1 MLKNNHGVTLSILV
15 VTIIVIFII
24 GGITISATSSLL
36 IDTKAKNALSNMYL
50 IKGKMETI
58 YEEHQFSGKDL
69 KFAGTDNPN
78 ISTKV
83 SNIST
88 LSQYGISSDGL
99 PASETTDNYWY
110 TWNKNTLEEL
120 GFDTSMLPKE
130 NSEYIVYYVTEEI
143 IYTTGVKIDSGEKL
157 YTFNNISNYVRGTS
171 E

>member
-88 LSQYGISSDGL
+88 LSQYGISSDG
-99 PASETTDNYWY
+99 TTDNYWY
-110 TWNKNTLEEL
+110 IWDRDTLEAL
-120 GFDTSMLPKE
+120 GFDRSMLQKE
-130 NSEYIVYYVTEEI
+130 DSKYIVNYISGEV
-143 IYTTGVKIDSGEKL
+143 IYTKGVKSDSGEKL
-157 YTFNNISNYVRGTS
+157 YTFTDISNYVRGTS
-171 E
+171 EWKKKK

>member
-69 KFAGTDNPN
+69 IYAGTNN
-78 ISTKV
+78 ENVSTKV
-83 SNIST
+83 NDIST
-88 LSQYGISSDGL
+88 LSQYGISSDG
-99 PASETTDNYWY
+99 TTDNYWY
-110 TWNKNTLEEL
+110 IWDRDTLEAL
-120 GFDTSMLPKE
+120 GFDRSMLQKE
-130 NSEYIVYYVTEEI
+130 DSKYIVNYISGEV
-143 IYTTGVKIDSGEKL
+143 IYTKGVKSDSGEKL
-157 YTFNNISNYVRGTS
+157 YTFTDISNYVRGTS

>member
-58 YEEHQFSGKDL
+58 YEEHQFSEKDL
-69 KFAGTDNPN
+69 IYAGTNDENV
-78 ISTKV
+78 STKV
-83 SNIST
+83 TDIST
-88 LSQYGISSDGL
+88 LSQYGISSDG
-99 PASETTDNYWY
+99 TTDNYWY
-110 TWNKNTLEEL
+110 IWDRDTLEAL
-120 GFDTSMLPKE
+120 GFDRSMLQKE
-130 NSEYIVYYVTEEI
+130 DSKYIVNYISGEV
-143 IYTTGVKIDSGEKL
+143 IYTKGVKSDSGEKL
-157 YTFNNISNYVRGTS
+157 YTFTDISNYVRGTS

>member
-69 KFAGTDNPN
+69 IYAGTNN
-78 ISTKV
+78 ENVSTKV
-83 SNIST
+83 TDIST
-88 LSQYGISSDGL
+88 LSQYGISSDG
-99 PASETTDNYWY
+99 TTDNYWY
-110 TWNKNTLEEL
+110 IWDRDTLEAL
-120 GFDTSMLPKE
+120 GFDRSMLQKE
-130 NSEYIVYYVTEEI
+130 DSKYIVNYISGEV
-143 IYTTGVKIDSGEKL
+143 IYTKGVKSDSGEKL
-157 YTFNNISNYVRGTS
+157 YTFTDISNYVRGTS